1 MKLTVDS
8 NVVVKWFITE
18 LLSDAARVLLTPRI
32 DLYAPDILLTDCAN
46 TIWKKFHKNE
56 IPDPQP
62 YFDEL
67 ANLPDIVTLLPGT
80 DLTSRAAWTAAELDH
95 PVYDCLYLACSEATG
110 SVLVTADRQFAQA
123 ATGKHFDVW
132 PLGTRLAGDRILAA
146 AATPIISRDKVDELV
161 EAYQVFAVAKQ
172 DVVDETPAAG
182 GGATLGS
189 ADGQA
194 RSVDSP
200 AYQRLLKLLDDLD
213 DEERA
218 DVLAL
223 GWLEAGHLNGN
234 WPGNLSQAR
243 AIAGT
248 VDAPFLARYGHH
260 WRTGC
265 ERLKEL
271 APPKHG

>member
-46 TIWKKFHKNE
+46 TIWKKFHTNE

-67 ANLPDIVTLLPGT
+67 ENLPDIVTLLPGP
-80 DLTSRAAWTAAELDH
+80 DLTDRAARTAAELDH
-95 PVYDCLYLACSEATG
+95 PVYDCLYLACSEATD
-110 SVLVTADRQFAQA
+110 SVLVTADGQFAQV
-123 ATGKHFDVW
+123 ATEKHFDVW
-132 PLGTRLAGDRILAA
+132 HLGTPLAGDRILAA

-172 DVVDETPAAG
+172 DVADEPPAAG
-182 GGATLGS
+182 GGPPAGS
-189 ADGQA
+189 PAGQD

-248 VDAPFLARYGHH
+248 VGAPFLVRYGHH
-260 WRTGC
+260 WRSGY

-271 APPKHG
+271 PLA

>member
-8 NVVVKWFITE
+8 NVVVKWFVTE

-46 TIWKKFHKNE
+46 AIWKKFHTNE

-67 ANLPDIVTLLPGT
+67 
-80 DLTSRAAWTAAELDH
+80 
-95 PVYDCLYLACSEATG
+95 
-110 SVLVTADRQFAQA
+110 
-123 ATGKHFDVW
+123 
-132 PLGTRLAGDRILAA
+132 
-146 AATPIISRDKVDELV
+146 V
-161 EAYQVFAVAKQ
+161 EAYQIFAVAKQ
-172 DVVDETPAAG
+172 DVVDERSAAG
-182 GGATLGS
+182 GGATVGR
-189 ADGQA
+189 AAGQG

-243 AIAGT
+243 AIAET
-248 VDAPFLARYGHH
+248 VDAPFLARYGRH
-260 WRTGC
+260 WRSGY
-265 ERLKEL
+265 ERLQEL
-271 APPKHG
+271 PLA